1 MDCAIL
7 SSVDDIDDFA
17 DPQSLPRYRHLART
31 ELIDGLRKSL
41 GFQYVAVS
49 GIDIDEFHLGSGR
62 SIETD
67 LPETYVDAYF
77 CERHYLTDP
86 LVLHARAHA
95 RATSQQEA
103 FAAHKASDRLL
114 SLLAAHG
121 IADRFMVPISRGKL
135 VYGGVGFSKETEFTK
150 SERELAVFLAKPL
163 HDLVTGPIVERFAA
177 KALKLSPGE
186 VRCLELA
193 GEGLSSEAIATA
205 TDFQI
210 ETVNTY
216 VKRAMKKLG
225 ARNRLQAV
233 TEAVRR
239 GIIT

>member
-1 MDCAIL
+1 MGCATLRLI
-7 SSVDDIDDFA
+7 DDIDNFA

-31 ELIDGLRKSL
+31 DLIDGLRKSI
-41 GFQYVAVS
+41 GFQYVSVG
-49 GIDIDEFHLGSGR
+49 GIDIDDFHFGTGR
-62 SIETD
+62 SVETD
-67 LPETYVDAYF
+67 LPQAFIDAYF
-77 CERHYLTDP
+77 CEDHHLSDP
-86 LVLHARAHA
+86 LVLHLRAHQ
-95 RATSQQEA
+95 RATAQEEA
-103 FAAHKASDRLL
+103 FAAHRASDRIR

-135 VYGGVGFSKETEFTK
+135 VYGGVGFYKETEFTK
-150 SERELAVFLAKPL
+150 SEQELAVFFAKPL

-177 KALKLSPGE
+177 RALKLSPGE
-186 VRCLELA
+186 IRCLELA
-193 GEGLSSEAIATA
+193 GEGLSSEAIAAA
-205 TDFQI
+205 TDFQV

-239 GIIT
+239 GIIP

>member
-1 MDCAIL
+1 MGCVII
-7 SSVDDIDDFA
+7 SSVDDIHDFA
-17 DPQSLPRYRHLART
+17 DPQSLPRFRQLART
-31 ELIDGLRKSL
+31 DLIEGLRKSL

-49 GIDIDEFHLGSGR
+49 GIDIDEFHFGTGR
-62 SIETD
+62 SVETD
-67 LPETYVDAYF
+67 LPQAYVEAYF
-77 CERHYLTDP
+77 CEGHHLTDP
-86 LVLHARAHA
+86 LVLHARAVG
-95 RATSQQEA
+95 RATSQEEA
-103 FAAHKASDRLL
+103 FAAHKASDRLR
-114 SLLAAHG
+114 SLLLTHK
-121 IADRFMVPISRGKL
+121 IADRFIVPIARGKL

-150 SERELAVFLAKPL
+150 SERELAVFFAKPL

-177 KALKLSPGE
+177 RALKLSPGE
-186 VRCLELA
+186 IRCLELA

-239 GIIT
+239 GIIP